1 MSSIQDDVP
10 KIYEMLEN
18 MDLLLFA
25 IPCYG
30 DHVPALYRAWNER
43 AAHIS
48 GKTDIFMKFEDFQ
61 RAYLRKIWGFIVIGN
76 LAAAGDMTLHEILSD
91 FLQCSTARSNTVTS

>member
-1 MSSIQDDVP
+1 MAIMSQP
-10 KIYEMLEN
+10 FTELGTKEL
-18 MDLLLFA
+18 
-25 IPCYG
+25 P
-30 DHVPALYRAWNER
+30 
-43 AAHIS
+43 HIS
-48 GKTDIFMKFEDFQ
+48 GKTDIFKKFEDFQ